1 MMTVRRYP
9 VFDSVFHPKI
19 LIASLGCCLFM
30 TGCMGHL
37 QRVPVHYAEPAQ
49 KLDQEP
55 ANNPVVQ
62 AHEAKQVPTAP
73 PPMAPPAPMAP
84 SGGEAISPQ
93 TTLAPSASSE
103 KNDTAPPPML
113 EAEVLEETKVAQ
125 EVGIKPSQIKES
137 PGTQEDSVEKKPGLL
152 DRAGQFFQTMFS
164 SPTQSENPKED
175 DGVKPQ
181 SPSDAAPTLESSSL
195 PEGGLPLDTGSASSF
210 EETAPWQSG
219 DATHKGQ
226 GYYVE
231 VEGLSDGGN
240 AEQTTKRLKAL
251 NVPFL
256 QQQVRVD
263 GALVHHIYVGPFAD
277 RKDAQTMATDLQKR
291 KVKVGVITNQLK

>member
-1 MMTVRRYP
+1 MTVRRYP

-19 LIASLGCCLFM
+19 LIVSLGCCLFM

-37 QRVPVHYAEPAQ
+37 QRVPIQYSESAR

-55 ANNPVVQ
+55 ANNPAVQ
-62 AHEAKQVPTAP
+62 APEAKQVPTASA
-73 PPMAPPAPMAP
+73 PMAPP

-93 TTLAPSASSE
+93 TSLAPSASSE
-103 KNDTAPPPML
+103 KNDTSPPPMS
-113 EAEVLEETKVAQ
+113 EAEVLEETKVTQ

-164 SPTQSENPKED
+164 SPTQSEHPKED
-175 DGVKPQ
+175 DGVKSQ
-181 SPSDAAPTLESSSL
+181 GPSDVLPRSDSLPSPDSSL
-195 PEGGLPLDTGSASSF
+195 PSEGGLPLDTGSSSSF

-219 DATHKGQ
+219 DAIHKGE

-240 AEQTTKRLKAL
+240 ADQTIKRLKAL

-256 QQQVRVD
+256 QQQARVD

-291 KVKVGVITNQLK
+291 KVKVGTLTNQLK